1 MIEVVPL
8 ELSELSELSGDN
20 KLDNSNNKLENSD
33 NKLDNSDN
41 KLDNVENCDNPI
53 ENVPD
58 KLDNVR
64 KRGRPHGTK
73 DGVKRKTPV
82 RQKRKIEFVK
92 IVEEAPIAAAPQIVK
107 EAKKV
112 PLSNAPIA
120 EPMNPM
126 ELYHEWKNKKKSE
139 EQERWDKTVARISHF
154 GRR

>member
-8 ELSELSELSGDN
+8 ELSELSSD
-20 KLDNSNNKLENSD
+20 NKLENSD

-41 KLDNVENCDNPI
+41 KLDNVQKNCDNLL

-64 KRGRPHGTK
+64 KRGRRHGTK

-107 EAKKV
+107 EAKEV

-126 ELYHEWKNKKKSE
+126 EVYREWKNKKKSE
-139 EQERWDKTVARISHF
+139 EQEHWDKTVARMAHF